1 MNGVLEALNRRARSA
16 LGKLDA
22 PTFSKNSPNDMK
34 NLTVVL
40 QMVTA
45 MAEVMR
51 TPILTDG
58 EVSEQSGQIVVKYR
72 EVVEN

>member
-1 MNGVLEALNRRARSA
+1 
-16 LGKLDA
+16 
-22 PTFSKNSPNDMK
+22 MK